1 MRVQC
6 ALCPEW
12 DADAEDADA
21 ARQVFA
27 DHRFEVHGIPPPARS
42 DFAVCEECGW
52 MAEVFG
58 HPRQRPHKVRE
69 VLAAHVCPHKQTA
82 A

>member
-12 DADAEDADA
+12 EADADDGDT

-27 DHRFEVHGIPPPARS
+27 DHRFKVHGIPLPVLS
-42 DFAVCEECGW
+42 EFAVCEECGW

-58 HPRQRPHKVRE
+58 HPRQRPFKVRDA
-69 VLAAHVCPHKQTA
+69 LAAHVCPNKA
-82 A
+82 